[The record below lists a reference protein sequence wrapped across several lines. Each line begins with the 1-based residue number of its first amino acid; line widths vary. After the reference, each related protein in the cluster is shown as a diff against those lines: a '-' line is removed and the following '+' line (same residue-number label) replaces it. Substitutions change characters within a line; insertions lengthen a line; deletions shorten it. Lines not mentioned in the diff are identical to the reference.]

1 MVDIKKVKLPDNPG
15 VYFFKRGGEIL
26 YIGKATSL
34 KDRVRSYFNG
44 DIMASRG
51 PRIVAMLELADSV
64 DFQPTDSVLEALILE
79 AALIKKHQ
87 PKYNAKEKDGK
98 SFNYV
103 VITEDEWPKVLVVR
117 GKDLFDEE
125 AYGPFTS
132 GTQLREALKIIRKIF
147 PFLDNKSGIKGTD
160 NFYRQLGLAP
170 GGDNLAAYL
179 KNIRHLKLFF
189 SGKKGELVK
198 SLEREMKT
206 AAKRQD
212 FELAQKLRNQLF
224 ALKHINDVA
233 LIKSDQIKDFVKGE
247 VFRIEAYD
255 IAHTSGRETVGVMT
269 VVEDGEVQKAEYR
282 KFKIRGTTVKI
293 PSEKVLGSP
302 RFARPDFSIRN
313 FDSRVSINDT
323 ANLAEVLERRANHPE
338 WPMPNLIVVDG
349 GKAQLNQ
356 AVKTLRE
363 VGFEVPVV
371 SVVKDDKHRAR
382 GLLGDAVLVKKHE
395 AEILLA
401 NSEAHRYAL
410 AYHRSRR
417 DKVI

>member
-1 MVDIKKVKLPDNPG
+1 MNSQGFKKLKLPDSPG
-15 VYFFKRGGEIL
+15 VYFFKRGGEIF

-34 KDRVRSYFNG
+34 KDRVRSYFSG
-44 DIMASRG
+44 DMMASRG

-64 DFQPTDSVLEALILE
+64 DFQTTDSVLEALILE

-170 GGDNLAAYL
+170 GGDDRQAYL
-179 KNIRHLKLFF
+179 RNIRHLKLFF
-189 SGKKGELVK
+189 GGKKGELVK
-198 SLEREMKT
+198 SLERDMKM
-206 AAKRQD
+206 AAKQQN
-212 FELAQKLRNQLF
+212 FEEAKRLRNQLF

-233 LIKSDQIKDFVKGE
+233 LIKVDRLTPSVGGG
-247 VFRIEAYD
+247 FRIEAYD
-255 IAHTSGRETVGVMT
+255 IAHTSGKETVGVMT
-269 VVEDGEVQKAEYR
+269 VVEDGEVEKSEYR
-282 KFKIRGTTVKI
+282 KFKIRGQ
-293 PSEKVLGSP
+293 LG
-302 RFARPDFSIRN
+302 AL
-313 FDSRVSINDT
+313 VGVNDT

-338 WPMPNLIVVDG
+338 WPMPNLVVVDG

-382 GLLGDAVLVKKHE
+382 GIIGDAALAKKYE
-395 AEILLA
+395 NEILLA
-401 NSEAHRYAL
+401 NGEAHRYSL
-410 AYHRSRR
+410 AFHRSRR
-417 DKVI
+417 DRVL